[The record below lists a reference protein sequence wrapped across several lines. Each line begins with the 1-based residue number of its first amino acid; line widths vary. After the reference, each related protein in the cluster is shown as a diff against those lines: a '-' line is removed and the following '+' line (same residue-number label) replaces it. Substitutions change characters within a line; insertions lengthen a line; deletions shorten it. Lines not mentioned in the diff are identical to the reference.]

1 MHERIQNA
9 TVQAHSQKHTHMP
22 PWAVAEGQWSLSW
35 EYKELIDWLL
45 TQ

>member
-22 PWAVAEGQWSLSW
+22 PQALAEGQWSLSW
-35 EYKELIDWLL
+35 EYKDLIDWLL